1 MDPRRWESIQA
12 AFDELVSLNE
22 GGRATRLALLGAS
35 DPELRAAVESLLV
48 ADAEADARLAALE
61 APFLSSAPM
70 PDFLGLAGRTVSHFR
85 VLEPLG
91 AGGMGVVYRAE
102 DTRLGRAVAL
112 KFLHPHFAL
121 DDSAKKRFFREA
133 RSAAALDH
141 PNLCTIYE
149 VGESDDGRLFLAM
162 ALYSGK
168 TLKAWLEQ
176 DGPLPLSDA
185 VEIARQIAQGLGCA
199 HAAGI
204 VHRDLKPGNVMVQPD
219 GTVKILDFGLA
230 RSRDEGHSGASA
242 GWGTA
247 AYMSPEQV
255 RGHAVDAR
263 ADLWALGVVLYEMV
277 TGRRPFGEGH
287 DTSVAHAILEED
299 PDRPSKLRAE
309 VPAQL
314 EHVILTLLEKESPR
328 RFANAGV
335 LVDALTSPVRTGL
348 RRRWPRARRRWLIGF
363 AASASML
370 AALGLGAVVQHHRA
384 TASTFRRIA
393 VLPLENLTGD
403 TAQEYFVDGMHDA
416 LLTELAKIGALS
428 VISRTSVLGYR
439 HTTKT
444 APEIARELH
453 VDGVV
458 EGSVV
463 LAGDSVRINAQLID
477 GSTDKHLW
485 ADSFVR
491 NRRHVL
497 ALYGDVAQAIAR
509 EVHAAVTP
517 EERARLTNSRPVDPQ
532 ANDLFFLGR
541 AYCDKWT
548 ADDFSRSITFLRRA
562 IDQDSTFALAWAW
575 LSSCY
580 VGETMNSGDAEPPE
594 NIPLAKA
601 AALRALKLDS
611 TLGLPHVTL
620 GWIRFITDFDFDGP
634 DRDFRQA
641 LELSPGSSEIH
652 AWYADYLMW
661 TGRFDEALRE
671 RRQAIDLNP
680 LDRTEGAGL
689 GWEYFLA
696 RRYDE
701 AIAQLRRTLALE
713 PGYWDAREL
722 LSLIYSQQGMHEAAV
737 ALCDSAMAEDP
748 HHDPQGDCGYVY
760 GRAGRRQQALD
771 MIRQLTVPSQ
781 SRGVDMFG
789 ASLAYVGLGDR
800 DHAIE
805 WLRRAAQKRSRY
817 LVLLKLH
824 PSFDPLRSDPRFQAL
839 LRELRIQS

>member
-1 MDPRRWESIQA
+1 L
-12 AFDELVSLNE
+12 ELKATD
-22 GGRATRLALLGAS
+22 GR
-35 DPELRAAVESLLV
+35 D
-48 ADAEADARLAALE
+48 
-61 APFLSSAPM
+61 
-70 PDFLGLAGRTVSHFR
+70 
-85 VLEPLG
+85 LEPLARQSKYTALLCYLAAAVPHGRQRRDTLLALFWPEHDESHARASLSQALYVLRNELGEQTIVTRGDGEVGLARDVVWCDVRAFEAAIEAGKPAEALELYRGGLLDGFHLSG
-91 AGGMGVVYRAE
+91 APEFDRWLEDERERLRDRAADAAWALAESQAATDVVQA
-102 DTRLGRAVAL
+102 
-112 KFLHPHFAL
+112 
-121 DDSAKKRFFREA
+121 A
-133 RSAAALDH
+133 RWARWAAALAPADEAVMRRLMTFLH
-141 PNLCTIYE
+141 RLGDRAAALRAYE
-149 VGESDDGRLFLAM
+149 AFAFRLTQEYELEPSTETQALAQRIRREKPAVAPAVRPSDNQA
-162 ALYSGK
+162 
-168 TLKAWLEQ
+168 
-176 DGPLPLSDA
+176 P
-185 VEIARQIAQGLGCA
+185 
-199 HAAGI
+199 
-204 VHRDLKPGNVMVQPD
+204 
-219 GTVKILDFGLA
+219 
-230 RSRDEGHSGASA
+230 
-242 GWGTA
+242 
-247 AYMSPEQV
+247 SPEPSYPPRRHV
-255 RGHAVDAR
+255 IVP
-263 ADLWALGVVLYEMV
+263 ALG
-277 TGRRPFGEGH
+277 
-287 DTSVAHAILEED
+287 AA
-299 PDRPSKLRAE
+299 
-309 VPAQL
+309 
-314 EHVILTLLEKESPR
+314 
-328 RFANAGV
+328 V
-335 LVDALTSPVRTGL
+335 LV
-348 RRRWPRARRRWLIGF
+348 
-363 AASASML
+363 
-370 AALGLGAVVQHHRA
+370 AALVGGVVAYRRA
-384 TASTFRRIA
+384 TATTFRRIA

-403 TAQEYFVDGMHDA
+403 TAQQYFVDGMHDA

-428 VISRTSVLGYR
+428 VISRTSVLGFR

-463 LAGDSVRINAQLID
+463 LAGDSVRINARLID

-580 VGETMNSGDAEPPE
+580 AGEAMNSGDAEPPV

-601 AALRALKLDS
+601 AALRALELDS

-680 LDRTEGAGL
+680 LDRTEGMGL

-781 SRGVDMFG
+781 SRGVDMLG

-824 PSFDPLRSDPRFQAL
+824 PSFDPLRSDPRFQSL
-839 LRELRIQS
+839 LRELGIGS